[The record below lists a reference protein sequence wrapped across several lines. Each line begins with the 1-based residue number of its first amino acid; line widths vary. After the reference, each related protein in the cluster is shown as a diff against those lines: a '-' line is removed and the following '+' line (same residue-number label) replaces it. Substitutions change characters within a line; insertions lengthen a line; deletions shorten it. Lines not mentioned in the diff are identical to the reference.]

1 MISEFRLNFIHKWSP
16 NKEQPWLLEFYFWF
30 LFNGRQT
37 FIRYYLIND
46 NRIGE
51 CMNIQFIFFTLL
63 LVIQKNSKLNF
74 IIIPMQISMKEELDL
89 ICIKFSYFGIIYFL
103 HSMFWNF
110 YISTF
115 TATYLLNAHL
125 YLGLFTRQKF
135 AYLKHIP
142 FLFDRRDH
150 ILSNVFIFFF
160 IWL

>member
-46 NRIGE
+46 NRIGVHE
-51 CMNIQFIFFTLL
+51 YSIYIFYIIAGYTEKLETEFYHNSNANFNERRIGFNLHKIFLFWHNI
-63 LVIQKNSKLNF
+63 
-74 IIIPMQISMKEELDL
+74 
-89 ICIKFSYFGIIYFL
+89 FL